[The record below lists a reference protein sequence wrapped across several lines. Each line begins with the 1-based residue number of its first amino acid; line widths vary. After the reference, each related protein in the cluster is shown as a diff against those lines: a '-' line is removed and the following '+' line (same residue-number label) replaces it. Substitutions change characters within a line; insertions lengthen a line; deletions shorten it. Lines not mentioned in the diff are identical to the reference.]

1 MATSDITDELKPVT
15 LDQYFEDIDAMRSV
29 LDIETDVWVKTK
41 TEDVLFLISD
51 GIEWAFACS
60 DEIND
65 FKLYFNYYV

>member
-29 LDIETDVWVKTK
+29 PDNETDVWVKTK

-51 GIEWAFACS
+51 GIEWKFACS

-65 FKLYFNYYV
+65 FKLYFNCYV